1 MKTVYL
7 LWHTHEFENGP
18 DDEKLI
24 GVYESAFAARQA
36 QTRVAN
42 QAGFRDHPEGFEVV
56 AYEVGQDHWTEG
68 YVVIDND
75 PETQAE

>member
-24 GVYESAFAARQA
+24 GVYESELAARRAQA
-36 QTRVAN
+36 RVAG
-42 QAGFRDHPEGFEVV
+42 QPGFRENPEGFEIA
-56 AYEVGQDHWTEG
+56 AYELGQDHWTEG
-68 YVVIDND
+68 YVIIDND
-75 PETQAE
+75 PEIKGE

>member
-24 GVYESAFAARQA
+24 GVYESALAARQA
-36 QTRVAN
+36 QKRVAN
-42 QAGFRDHPEGFEVV
+42 QPGFRDHPEAFEVV
-56 AYEVGQDHWTEG
+56 AYEVGHDHWTEG

-75 PETQAE
+75 PETQSE